1 MKTPE
6 RRRNGT
12 KEKHNILD
20 HEEFRQKKKKKPTAN
35 LNIFFY
41 CLYLYKLDFLNNSK
55 MIWVMTFIKV
65 KCVKA

>member
-20 HEEFRQKKKKKPTAN
+20 HEEFRQKNPG
-35 LNIFFY
+35 
-41 CLYLYKLDFLNNSK
+41 KLDFLNNSK

>member
-20 HEEFRQKKKKKPTAN
+20 HEEFRQKKKKNPQQT
-35 LNIFFY
+35 
-41 CLYLYKLDFLNNSK
+41 
-55 MIWVMTFIKV
+55 
-65 KCVKA
+65 

>member
-20 HEEFRQKKKKKPTAN
+20 HEEFRQKKKKKTHSK
-35 LNIFFY
+35 LKYIF
-41 CLYLYKLDFLNNSK
+41 LLPIPLQARFLKQQQND
-55 MIWVMTFIKV
+55 MGYDIH
-65 KCVKA
+65 